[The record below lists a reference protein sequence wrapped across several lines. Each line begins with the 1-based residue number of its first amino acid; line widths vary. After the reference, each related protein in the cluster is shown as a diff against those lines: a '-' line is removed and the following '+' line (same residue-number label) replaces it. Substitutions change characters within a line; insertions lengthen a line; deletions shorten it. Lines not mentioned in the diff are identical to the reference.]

1 MDYLHWILV
10 LSKLFRYSEIQSPE
24 SRDLRYG
31 GRYISTDVLVVWII
45 ALHYEVTHSVNN
57 TGKKAKTFFYPK
69 EGYKIIYG
77 VCGSFKS
84 LAQLNKS
91 PTFSD
96 NLGQKSLP
104 IGIIL

>member
-1 MDYLHWILV
+1 MEVVISVLMYLWCE
-10 LSKLFRYSEIQSPE
+10 LSQFIYEI
-24 SRDLRYG
+24 
-31 GRYISTDVLVVWII
+31 
-45 ALHYEVTHSVNN
+45 AHSVN
-57 TGKKAKTFFYPK
+57 TERKAKKFFFPK

-77 VCGSFKS
+77 IYGSFKS

-104 IGIIL
+104 IGNIL

>member
-1 MDYLHWILV
+1 MEVVISVLMYLWCELLQFI
-10 LSKLFRYSEIQSPE
+10 
-24 SRDLRYG
+24 YG
-31 GRYISTDVLVVWII
+31 
-45 ALHYEVTHSVNN
+45 VTHSVNN

-104 IGIIL
+104 IGNIL